1 MSDRGCP
8 QLATEIQLEILE
20 FLAEDARHEVAE
32 RQYDDAWRCYAR
44 LLLPAILVNREW
56 ALRGTDLLWREPFT
70 PALAKIR
77 SDRRQIYAD
86 KVQSIGLY
94 LYRADHTGCP
104 AAFANLKFPKLK
116 RLEINSCPPWLMLDL
131 RPYLSVSVTSFMMVE
146 CRHLPRSVLDLIA
159 FCCPKLRD
167 VHVDYDRD
175 NQRDEHFLKFLQK
188 CRQVRELTLGSENDL
203 SLPVD
208 VLENL
213 VAGKQLQV
221 LDAPRKFVS
230 HHSIAT
236 VLQQNP
242 RIRPFRNIRNLFLS
256 IESKALAPLL
266 SAAELLKELQLTLT
280 DSDHDV
286 FGPIGCLPC
295 LETVD
300 LCFSAP
306 KRLAIQELQA
316 ISGLTRLRDL
326 SIYRPTRGPYQEEGT
341 LLVAEAW
348 TDDVFRSW
356 ICSHPE
362 LRKLQFGV
370 SPLTSHWI
378 SETRLIAESCPKL
391 TELIMD
397 GIHDIGAWKVSSQP
411 LFPQLRALELGQ
423 IKPWPFS
430 MR

>member
-1 MSDRGCP
+1 MSNRGCP

-131 RPYLSVSVTSFMMVE
+131 RPYLS
-146 CRHLPRSVLDLIA
+146 
-159 FCCPKLRD
+159 
-167 VHVDYDRD
+167 
-175 NQRDEHFLKFLQK
+175 
-188 CRQVRELTLGSENDL
+188 LTLGSENDL

-316 ISGLTRLRDL
+316 ISGLSRLKDL

-356 ICSHPE
+356 ICSYPE

-370 SPLTSHWI
+370 SPLASHWI

-430 MR
+430 MRYAEPKR